1 MPWGSETH
9 ARPKGHH
16 YRSRPLGQ
24 EDETSQMSCCFAP
37 NLSAGVCVKR
47 YGPRLPIKHDYFDK
61 DLSRKGAAPATG
73 RDTLI
78 KLQGRGNWTPR
89 KQEDREQ
96 YREAFI
102 CAAHAAGCRR
112 NFGRLKQPKI
122 TSGKMPFFGVFGSKF
137 SSRGYRPAPLFGR
150 TPPSAVTRRRPPGR
164 LTRVEVTR

>member
-37 NLSAGVCVKR
+37 DLSAGVCVKR

-78 KLQGRGNWTPR
+78 KLQGRVAR
-89 KQEDREQ
+89 KLDT
-96 YREAFI
+96 
-102 CAAHAAGCRR
+102 HASENRLAGLPTR
-112 NFGRLKQPKI
+112 I
-122 TSGKMPFFGVFGSKF
+122 T
-137 SSRGYRPAPLFGR
+137 RI
-150 TPPSAVTRRRPPGR
+150 TRRGAPPGPWSR
-164 LTRVEVTR
+164 PLRSRYARYTTLEAGVPGEKIIGF